1 MVNDDFGVA
10 QLLGIS
16 KVPGGVPVP
25 NGLQTGNFVLVSKFA
40 EMGTLKEILQMRR
53 DALPLNWL
61 TKITLAEGIATGL
74 DRIHKMG
81 VVHGSVIYLSHSV
94 LF

>member
-1 MVNDDFGVA
+1 MVNDDFGIV

-16 KVPGGVPVP
+16 KVPGDVPVP

-40 EMGTLKEILQMRR
+40 EMGTLKEIVQTRR
-53 DALPLNWL
+53 DAFPLNWQ
-61 TKITLAEGIATGL
+61 TRITLAEGIATGL
-74 DRIHKMG
+74 DKIHRMG
-81 VVHGSVIYLSHSV
+81 VVHGSVTYLSHSV